1 MPINFVGM
9 TDLLKLE
16 TALTELLSTHE
27 CVVIPNLG
35 AFLLRSFPASANPF
49 SGEIKPSGQTLFFN
63 PSITTDDGLLVTHWR
78 YMNGCDYTTAQQA
91 IQELVLSITGKLTS
105 SRSLALGKLG
115 NFFLHSEGKLLF
127 LPASPLNLSKDAF
140 GLAPLSLKE
149 LTRSGTLHTQIKP
162 VEHAEN
168 IPVSVEEI
176 QEADVVELK
185 ISNQKS
191 KGFIWKIAASF
202 CIVSLSAAA
211 VYYGKFNNKNQ
222 HVQLASQ
229 VPASTTAAEK
239 EETSTSA
246 NKNTAP
252 FVSLLTTEDMN
263 KGMDQIKSG
272 KGKVFICGGSY
283 MSRSLAETECN
294 TWKKSGIPAVIGQKK
309 GSSLVKVILGRFEDE
324 KAASDFLGSIP
335 INSGYHAGMLSAQ
348 LQFE

>member
-1 MPINFVGM
+1 MPCNFVGM
-9 TDLLKLE
+9 SDLLKLE

-63 PSITTDDGLLVTHWR
+63 PSITTDDGLIVTHWR
-78 YMNGCDYTTAQQA
+78 YINGCDYTTAQQA

-105 SRSLALGKLG
+105 NRSLALGKLG
-115 NFFLHSEGKLLF
+115 NFFMHNEGKLLF

-149 LTRSGTLHTQIKP
+149 LTRSGSLHTQINP
-162 VEHAEN
+162 ATNTEN
-168 IPVSVEEI
+168 ISINVEEI

-185 ISNQKS
+185 ISHQKS

-202 CIVSLSAAA
+202 CLISLSAAA
-211 VYYGKFNNKNQ
+211 VYFGKFNNKNQ
-222 HVQLASQ
+222 RVQLASQ
-229 VPASTTAAEK
+229 VPTPTTATEK
-239 EETSTSA
+239 DETLISG
-246 NKNTAP
+246 NKNSAP
-252 FVSLLTTEDMN
+252 FVSLLTPEDIN

-272 KGKVFICGGSY
+272 KGNVFICGGSY
-283 MSRSLAETECN
+283 MSRSLAETECS

-309 GSSLVKVILGRFEDE
+309 GSSLVKVILGRFENE
-324 KAASDFLGSIP
+324 KSASDFLGSIP

>member
-1 MPINFVGM
+1 M

-78 YMNGCDYTTAQQA
+78 YMNGCDYTTAHQA

-149 LTRSGTLHTQIKP
+149 LTRSGSLHTQIKP
-162 VEHAEN
+162 AE
-168 IPVSVEEI
+168 
-176 QEADVVELK
+176 
-185 ISNQKS
+185 
-191 KGFIWKIAASF
+191 
-202 CIVSLSAAA
+202 
-211 VYYGKFNNKNQ
+211 
-222 HVQLASQ
+222 
-229 VPASTTAAEK
+229 
-239 EETSTSA
+239 
-246 NKNTAP
+246 
-252 FVSLLTTEDMN
+252 
-263 KGMDQIKSG
+263 
-272 KGKVFICGGSY
+272 
-283 MSRSLAETECN
+283 
-294 TWKKSGIPAVIGQKK
+294 
-309 GSSLVKVILGRFEDE
+309 
-324 KAASDFLGSIP
+324 
-335 INSGYHAGMLSAQ
+335 
-348 LQFE
+348 